1 MVVARIMLLF
11 QMITVFPLI
20 IYILRIQFFYL
31 FSRNEGVGYGKIY
44 LVNAAVMTIGIL
56 FAILMP
62 SIGNIIR
69 FSGALCGAVV
79 VFVLPPM
86 VYLASKR
93 KERKLTVTNVSF
105 HVGIICVGIINFG
118 AQFFV

>member
-1 MVVARIMLLF
+1 MVIVRIMLLF

-20 IYILRIQFFYL
+20 MYILRCQFFYL
-31 FSRNEGVGYGKIY
+31 FSRNEGVGYVKIY

-86 VYLASKR
+86 AYLASKR
-93 KERKLTVTNVSF
+93 KEGKLTVLNVSA
-105 HVGIICVGIINFG
+105 HVGIICVGVINFG

>member
-1 MVVARIMLLF
+1 
-11 QMITVFPLI
+11 
-20 IYILRIQFFYL
+20 
-31 FSRNEGVGYGKIY
+31 
-44 LVNAAVMTIGIL
+44 MTIGIL

-86 VYLASKR
+86 AYLASKR
-93 KERKLTVTNVSF
+93 KEGKLTVLNVSA
-105 HVGIICVGIINFG
+105 HIGIICVGVINFG

>member
-31 FSRNEGVGYGKIY
+31 FSRNQEVGYVKIY
-44 LVNAAVMTIGIL
+44 LVNASVMTIGIL

-86 VYLASKR
+86 AYLASKR
-93 KERKLTVTNVSF
+93 KEGKLTVLNVSA
-105 HVGIICVGIINFG
+105 HIGIICIGVINFG

>member
-20 IYILRIQFFYL
+20 MYILRIQFFYL
-31 FSRNEGVGYGKIY
+31 FSRNEEVGYGKIY
-44 LVNAAVMTIGIL
+44 LVNTAVMTIGIL

-86 VYLASKR
+86 AYLASKR
-93 KERKLTVTNVSF
+93 KEGQLTVLNVSI
-105 HVGIICVGIINFG
+105 HVIIICVGIINFG